1 MYGLQ
6 ASAVLSAP
14 AAACTEPASIQQ
26 GLSGK
31 KPPTEMEFSI
41 GKETSKEV
49 RANKQLTPPGKR
61 NCLICTSKSNSH
73 KRTLMDPGEHT
84 TTFSFLCEKL
94 SLVST

>member
-49 RANKQLTPPGKR
+49 RANKQK
-61 NCLICTSKSNSH
+61 NKNNDAISKL
-73 KRTLMDPGEHT
+73 RMDCQKCGA
-84 TTFSFLCEKL
+84 SISL
-94 SLVST
+94 SEVNMGFQGPT

>member
-49 RANKQLTPPGKR
+49 RANKQACTKCGRKTKTMMPSLSYVWIVR
-61 NCLICTSKSNSH
+61 NVVL
-73 KRTLMDPGEHT
+73 P
-84 TTFSFLCEKL
+84 FL
-94 SLVST
+94 